1 MNRITDVTR
10 QDIIDIIRD
19 GFYFSY
25 EEPLYDG
32 VKGGYILGYDVRM
45 PVYGRLSEIEFL
57 SRLYDLD
64 NMPSTD
70 RRYSNAR
77 GDIIQHTIN
86 NDDWDNF
93 WYFSDDRFHLSN
105 GNDDEYLLRF
115 ICEML
120 HPAVRIESSD
130 WQVYLDKFNE
140 ILNPDGYCLVA
151 VKKISGRNAYEARE
165 RDHIIISHSNE
176 AIYAGM
182 KLIGDGSY
190 ANVYKYKDEF
200 YNRCFVLKRA
210 KHDLNNKELER
221 FEREFEEMQMLH
233 SPFIVE
239 VYSYHKE
246 KHEYIMELMD
256 FSLEK
261 YISTH
266 NSSITLNK
274 RKSIILQLLKAFD
287 YIHSK
292 GMYHRDISIN
302 NVLLRQYD
310 DVLIVKLSD
319 FGLVKLADS
328 DLTSENTEFKGSLN
342 DPSLKTEGFGNYG
355 LLHEIYAIT
364 LLFSYI
370 LTGKTNWAKITDP
383 AVKAFMEKGTNPDK
397 TKRYQTLKELEM
409 AVKKCIEDMR

>member
-1 MNRITDVTR
+1 MSFIVN
-10 QDIIDIIRD
+10 IDNILESNIRD
-19 GFYFSY
+19 LNAQAFTSFEYEDLYHDIANEKLKTIFSW
-25 EEPLYDG
+25 LHA
-32 VKGGYILGYDVRM
+32 GYISLFRTMNERLPTGEYGAHFWAEPSRDLIFIIELTISLQSSLKKTEWAFSIDEYYDSLIKQCRD
-45 PVYGRLSEIEFL
+45 FL
-57 SRLYDLD
+57 SNSGGSTIPP
-64 NMPSTD
+64 NM
-70 RRYSNAR
+70 
-77 GDIIQHTIN
+77 
-86 NDDWDNF
+86 
-93 WYFSDDRFHLSN
+93 
-105 GNDDEYLLRF
+105 
-115 ICEML
+115 
-120 HPAVRIESSD
+120 
-130 WQVYLDKFNE
+130 
-140 ILNPDGYCLVA
+140 
-151 VKKISGRNAYEARE
+151 KKIDLCYIEPIFRLTKSIVINSE
-165 RDHIIISHSNE
+165 SHSFVANL
-176 AIYAGM
+176 
-182 KLIGDGSY
+182 KQIGDGSY

-200 YNRCFVLKRA
+200 YNRYFVLKRA
-210 KHDLNNKELER
+210 KHDLDDKELER

-246 KHEYIMELMD
+246 QHEYIMELMD

-292 GMYHRDISIN
+292 GMYHRDISVN

-383 AVKAFMEKGTNPDK
+383 AVKTFMEKGTNPDK